1 MIMRV
6 IILQLLV
13 VSLVLVFINSFNQYI
28 THRNSIRL
36 RHLFAEK
43 DNKDNNDKKKNTK
56 FDRVVDDFIGKR
68 YGAGEAF
75 YGKRTSGLSEEE
87 YQAMRGDVPVNKEK
101 ELSNREFKDNAV
113 LIVHG
118 ITGST
123 APGQWIAF
131 ELAEKGFNVRVV
143 CDNLKKAVEVFG
155 YDNVDLIQL
164 GADSS
169 EKDYAKA
176 IQGTQAMIICSN
188 FEPAAD
194 LGPLN
199 LLPLPGGGGL
209 KKCEEETTVAQ
220 RLLDVSARAR
230 KGGIG
235 QVKKV
240 VHLSRVISTDKKKSG
255 SALQGLWDG
264 SAENQ
269 IFDDFRSLHIE
280 LESSVRKSGIEY
292 VIVRAPSR
300 VLQIREG
307 AIYDLVTLGAS
318 PKDKQSS
325 KAVIE
330 SFGDK
335 ELKIGVLDLAESC
348 TQALLQDFDGIT
360 FTVCEK
366 DENSE
371 SKEEDSAL
379 VDITGYD
386 NNGKNVQT
394 RIRKQAQG
402 NRVSRL
408 WYYGILNVDD
418 DGLRVSYMM
427 KPSEAYKSQLEEDIK
442 VEEYWDKKLKLISRD
457 F

>member
-1 MIMRV
+1 MMMKSMLLYV
-6 IILQLLV
+6 IVVLITLV
-13 VSLVLVFINSFNQYI
+13 DSFKQSIIGKHNHARLFHIN
-28 THRNSIRL
+28 
-36 RHLFAEK
+36 AEK
-43 DNKDNNDKKKNTK
+43 DDNNNEKKEVKKSTK

-75 YGKRTSGLSEEE
+75 YGKRTSQLSEDE

-101 ELSNREFKDNAV
+101 ELMNREFKDNAV

-118 ITGST
+118 ISGSS

-155 YDNVDLIQL
+155 YDNVDIMQL
-164 GADSS
+164 NADSS

-188 FEPAAD
+188 FEPIAD
-194 LGPLN
+194 LGIFN
-199 LLPLPGGGGL
+199 LLQLPGGGGL
-209 KKCEEETTVAQ
+209 KKAEDETIVAQ
-220 RLLDVSARAR
+220 RLLDVSSRAR

-240 VHLSRVISTDKKKSG
+240 VHLSRVISTEKKEKQG
-255 SALQGLWDG
+255 SVLQGLWDG

-269 IFDDFRSLHIE
+269 VFDDFRSLHVE

-300 VLQIREG
+300 ILQIREG
-307 AIYDLVTLGAS
+307 AVYDLVTFGAS
-318 PKDKQSS
+318 PKDQQS
-325 KAVIE
+325 VVE
-330 SFGDK
+330 SFGDGK

-360 FTVCEK
+360 FTVCEQPS
-366 DENSE
+366 NSI
-371 SKEEDSAL
+371 EEDSPL

-386 NNGKNVQT
+386 NDGKNIQT
-394 RIRKQAQG
+394 RLRRQTQG
-402 NRVSRL
+402 SRISRL

-427 KPSEAYKSQLEEDIK
+427 KPTEAYKSQLEEDIK
-442 VEEYWDKKLKLISRD
+442 VEEYWEQKLKLISRD

>member
-1 MIMRV
+1 MKSLLLYV
-6 IILQLLV
+6 IVVLLT
-13 VSLVLVFINSFNQYI
+13 LVDSFKQSIIGKHNHVRSFHIN
-28 THRNSIRL
+28 
-36 RHLFAEK
+36 AEK
-43 DNKDNNDKKKNTK
+43 DDNDKENKEVKKKSTK

-75 YGKRTSGLSEEE
+75 YGKRTSQLSEDE

-101 ELSNREFKDNAV
+101 ELMNREFKDNAV

-118 ITGST
+118 ISGSS

-143 CDNLKKAVEVFG
+143 CDDLKKAVEVFG
-155 YDNVDLIQL
+155 YDNVDIIQL
-164 GADSS
+164 NADSS

-188 FEPAAD
+188 FEPIAD
-194 LGPLN
+194 LGIFN
-199 LLPLPGGGGL
+199 LLQLPGGGGL
-209 KKCEEETTVAQ
+209 KKAEDETTVAQ
-220 RLLDVSARAR
+220 RLLDVSSRAR

-240 VHLSRVISTDKKKSG
+240 VHLSRVISTEKKEKQASI
-255 SALQGLWDG
+255 LQGLWDN

-269 IFDDFRSLHIE
+269 VFDDFRSLHVE

-300 VLQIREG
+300 ILQIREG
-307 AIYDLVTLGAS
+307 AVYDLVTFGAS
-318 PKDKQSS
+318 PKDKE
-325 KAVIE
+325 AIIE
-330 SFGDK
+330 SFDGDK

-360 FTVCEK
+360 FTVCEQPS
-366 DENSE
+366 NSI
-371 SKEEDSAL
+371 EEDSPL

-386 NNGKNVQT
+386 NDGKNIQT
-394 RIRKQAQG
+394 RLRRQTQG
-402 NRVSRL
+402 SRISRL

-427 KPSEAYKSQLEEDIK
+427 KPTEAYKSQLEEDIK
-442 VEEYWDKKLKLISRD
+442 VEEYWERKLKLISRD

>member
-1 MIMRV
+1 MRSIV
-6 IILQLLV
+6 LQHLAI
-13 VSLVLVFINSFNQYI
+13 SLVLLLVNSFKQYGI
-28 THRNSIRL
+28 SSININKSRI
-36 RHLFAEK
+36 RVHHLHAEK
-43 DNKDNNDKKKNTK
+43 DNNKDKNDKKNTK
-56 FDRVVDDFIGKR
+56 FDRVVDDFLGKR

-75 YGKRTSGLSEEE
+75 YGKRTSSLSEDE

-101 ELSNREFKDNAV
+101 ELLNREFKDNAV

-118 ITGST
+118 ITGSS

-164 GADSS
+164 GADST
-169 EKDYAKA
+169 ERDYAKA

-194 LGPLN
+194 LGPFN

-209 KKCEEETTVAQ
+209 KKCEEETIVAQ
-220 RLLDVSARAR
+220 KLLDVSSRAR

-240 VHLSRVISTDKKKSG
+240 VYLSRVISTDKKKAG
-255 SALQGLWDG
+255 SVLQGLWDS

-269 IFDDFRSLHIE
+269 IFNDFRSLHVE
-280 LESSVRKSGIEY
+280 LESSVRKAGIEY

-307 AIYDLVTLGAS
+307 AVYDLVIFGAS

-325 KAVIE
+325 KSVLE

-335 ELKIGVLDLAESC
+335 ELQIGVLDLAESC

-360 FTVCEK
+360 FTVCEQPS
-366 DENSE
+366 DI
-371 SKEEDSAL
+371 KEEDSAL
-379 VDITGYD
+379 VDITGYE
-386 NNGKNVQT
+386 GKNVQS